1 MKLSLGP
8 IQYFWDRNRVT
19 DFYARVSEAPVNI
32 VYLGETVCSKRRALR
47 LPDWLDI
54 AERLTAAGK
63 EVVLST
69 LTLVEAESEVSYM
82 RGIVENGRYPVE
94 ANDMAA
100 VGMLEGTAPFVTRP
114 VPGASPLDAQG
125 ASKSAPGGFVIGPH
139 INVYNGRA
147 LEVMARAGAR
157 RWVMPMELDRD
168 TLAALQARRPAGM
181 ETEVFVFGRLPLA
194 FSARCFTARAHNL
207 AKDECGFRCGDYPD
221 GMPLRT
227 RESQAFLNLNGI
239 QVQSGETYNL
249 INEIASLRALQVDI
263 LRLAPQAQGMFEI
276 IDAFRRVLDGE
287 LEAAA
292 AAERLAPYQ
301 PAGPCDGYWHGA
313 PGMDR
318 AHLA

>member
-8 IQYFWDRNRVT
+8 IQYFWDRNSVT
-19 DFYARVSEAPVNI
+19 DFYVRVAEAPVDM

-63 EVVLST
+63 EVLLST

-82 RGIVENGRYPVE
+82 RGIVENGCYPVE

-100 VGMLEGTAPFVTRP
+100 VGMLEGAAP
-114 VPGASPLDAQG
+114 
-125 ASKSAPGGFVIGPH
+125 FVIGPH
-139 INVYNGRA
+139 INVYNGGA
-147 LEVMARAGAR
+147 LDVMARAGAR

-168 TLAALQARRPAGM
+168 TLAMLQAQRPAGM

-227 RESQAFLNLNGI
+227 REGQSFLNLNGI
-239 QVQSGETYNL
+239 QVQSGETYSL
-249 INEIASLRALQVDI
+249 VNEIEALRALQVDI
-263 LRLAPQAQGMFEI
+263 LRLAPQVQGMFEI
-276 IDAFRRVLDGE
+276 IDAFRGVLDGE

-292 AAERLAPYQ
+292 AVERLAPHQ

-313 PGMDR
+313 PGMNR
-318 AHLA
+318 MHLA

>member
-8 IQYFWDRNRVT
+8 IQYFWPRDTVF
-19 DFYARVSEAPVNI
+19 DFYARVAETPVDI

-100 VGMLEGTAPFVTRP
+100 VGMLEGTAPFIV
-114 VPGASPLDAQG
+114 
-125 ASKSAPGGFVIGPH
+125 GPH
-139 INVYNGRA
+139 VNVYNGRA

-157 RWVMPMELDRD
+157 RWVMPLELDRD

-227 RESQAFLNLNGI
+227 REGQSFLNLNGI

-249 INEIASLRALQVDI
+249 VNEVEALRALRVDI
-263 LRLAPQAQGMFEI
+263 LRLAPQAQGMFAI
-276 IDAFRRVLDGE
+276 VDTFRRVLDGG

-292 AAERLAPYQ
+292 AAARLAPHQ

-313 PGMDR
+313 PGMNR
-318 AHLA
+318 AQLA